1 MFYSNQKGQI
11 LALDFENMNLFRDRA
26 MSKTLE
32 DTQSW
37 DYKLPKNQ
45 RNARQTRKSVVDV
58 SSSVGGGKS
67 KQRRGTI
74 NLIKNLMKHKVNII
88 NEYEE
93 HDEYSEDDDD
103 DSENTRLRKQL
114 RDKLR
119 KDVGGANGG
128 KGGNRKKQ
136 IKVNAAADVDGAG
149 SGEDGNGSGSD
160 GGDNDDWNN
169 LKTGGPI

>member
-1 MFYSNQKGQI
+1 

-26 MSKTLE
+26 LSKTLE

-37 DYKLPKNQ
+37 DYRLPKNQ
-45 RNARQTRKSVVDV
+45 RNVRETRKSVVDV
-58 SSSVGGGKS
+58 SSGVGGGKS

-93 HDEYSEDDDD
+93 RDEYSEDDDD
-103 DSENTRLRKQL
+103 DSENTRLRNQL
-114 RDKLR
+114 RNKLR
-119 KDVGGANGG
+119 KDVQGGNGGNGG
-128 KGGNRKKQ
+128 KGGKKQ

-149 SGEDGNGSGSD
+149 SGDDGNGSGSD
-160 GGDNDDWNN
+160 GGGNDDWNN